1 MIKHPKF
8 TNLLQFHI
16 VYILFLSI
24 FVFIENILVVQ
35 NEPVQPGSQF
45 EQVPFWMW
53 QVLCLQ
59 LLGQCC
65 LQPIPYTSNVLQPTK
80 TLKTM

>member
-1 MIKHPKF
+1 MIKHPEF
-8 TNLLQFHI
+8 TNLLQINI
-16 VYILFLSI
+16 VYSVSFNMD
-24 FVFIENILVVQ
+24 FKENILVVQ

-53 QVLCLQ
+53 QMLCLQ
-59 LLGQCC
+59 LVGQCC
-65 LQPIPYTSNVLQPTK
+65 LQPLPYTSNVLQPTN

>member
-1 MIKHPKF
+1 MIKHPEF
-8 TNLLQFHI
+8 TNLLHINI
-16 VYILFLSI
+16 VYSVHFNIDFK
-24 FVFIENILVVQ
+24 ENILVLQ

-53 QVLCLQ
+53 HVLFLQ
-59 LLGQCC
+59 LVGQCC
-65 LQPIPYTSNVLQPTK
+65 LQPIPYTSNVLQPTN